1 MQAVSLPMNRA
12 DRRSETAA
20 PAIAR
25 ARMTTVISPSQSNA
39 AIEKTS
45 RPSDGVAPHRF
56 LSRQPVV
63 HANGH
68 LFGYE
73 LFFRAGETD
82 AFSGDPELATR
93 EVIDHWLMLIP
104 ETAPC
109 NAFVSCTRAALLDGL
124 LTLLPAESTV
134 FEISA
139 TLDPDPDLLEACLA
153 LKNRGYRFALDHFV
167 AHPSRALWL
176 ELADFLK
183 IDFLAADF
191 QTRQA
196 IYAMASRSPAQRIAV
211 KIESEC
217 QMRIALSE
225 GCSLFQGYFFSQPT
239 TVSSRAVPQNHHV
252 YLRLLA
258 ALNESPSDLR
268 KIEKL
273 ISADAALCYRV
284 LRLSNS
290 ALQGHPGTI
299 ATVREALLMVG
310 DDAIRRLVTVAI
322 AGACAACRF
331 PALISMALSRAR
343 FSELLAPSLAG
354 DPAQFYLL
362 GILSLLDVLLET
374 PLSRILQTLPI
385 SPAMKAA
392 LEGDRSPLGQVLELA
407 RSLESA
413 DWRRCREL
421 QDALGLQEDFIASSY
436 LASLRWAS
444 TMMAHE

>member
-1 MQAVSLPMNRA
+1 
-12 DRRSETAA
+12 
-20 PAIAR
+20 
-25 ARMTTVISPSQSNA
+25 MTTVISPSPSA
-39 AIEKTS
+39 ASLQKPS
-45 RPSDGVAPHRF
+45 RPSSNAAPHRF

-63 HANGH
+63 YPNGH
-68 LFGYE
+68 LYGYE

-82 AFSGDPELATR
+82 AFSGDLELATR

-109 NAFVSCTRAALLDGL
+109 AAFVNCTRAALLDGL

-139 TLDPDPDLLEACLA
+139 ALDPDPELLEACLT
-153 LKNRGYRFALDHFV
+153 LKNRGYRFALDNFV
-167 AHPSRALWL
+167 AQPSRAPFL

-191 QTRQA
+191 QTRRA
-196 IYAMASRSPAQRIAV
+196 IYAMADGSPAQRIAV

-225 GCSLFQGYFFSQPT
+225 GCSLFQGYFFSRPT
-239 TVSSRAVPQNHHV
+239 LVASRAVPQNHHV

-284 LRLSNS
+284 LRLANS
-290 ALQGHPGTI
+290 ALQGHPGNI

-310 DDAIRRLVTVAI
+310 DDAVRRLVTVAI

-343 FSELLAPSLAG
+343 FSELLAPALAG

-385 SPAMKAA
+385 SPEMKAA
-392 LEGDRSPLGQVLELA
+392 LDGDPSPLGQVLELVT
-407 RSLESA
+407 SLESA
-413 DWRRCREL
+413 DWRRCQEL
-421 QDALGLQEDFIASSY
+421 QGALRIQEDFIAASY
-436 LASLRWAS
+436 LASLHWAS
-444 TMMAHE
+444 TMISQE